1 MEAGMAFP
9 FKMRTAAAGL
19 ALLTALGATS
29 VQAAPTV
36 SAAPAIAQASQ
47 TVADANLTEV
57 HNRRRYHRGYY
68 GHRRGIGPGVALGAL
83 GVIAGAAV
91 ASSYYNDRY
100 YDDGYYAPRRVYR
113 YYEAPP
119 AYYYAPPPRRYY
131 YRY

>member
-1 MEAGMAFP
+1 MAFP
-9 FKMRTAAAGL
+9 FNMRTAAAGL
-19 ALLTALGATS
+19 ALLTALGATG
-29 VQAAPTV
+29 VQAAPAFN
-36 SAAPAIAQASQ
+36 AAPVVAQA
-47 TVADANLTEV
+47 TEGVADANLTEV
-57 HNRRRYHRGYY
+57 RNRRYHRGYY
-68 GHRRGIGPGVALGAL
+68 RHHGGIGPGVALGAL

-91 ASSYYNDRY
+91 ANSYYNDRY